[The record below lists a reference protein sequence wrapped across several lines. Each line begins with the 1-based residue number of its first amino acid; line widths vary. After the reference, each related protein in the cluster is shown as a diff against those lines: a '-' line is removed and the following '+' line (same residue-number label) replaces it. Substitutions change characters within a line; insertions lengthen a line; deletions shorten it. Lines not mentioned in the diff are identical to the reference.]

1 MKRHDLKKI
10 IFVIPAI
17 VMILNLYVGTAF
29 STTIKGLTVV
39 QNIAVAPDD
48 FMGSIS
54 LAEANLYED
63 DFNSKYLFPMQGLC
77 TTGDGKIAVIDNSY
91 GRVHILNTLL
101 DNVFTFGSISQLI
114 YPTDI
119 AFYSGNFYISDA
131 LGGDIAVYSQNG
143 MFVKSIGKGV
153 FNTPT
158 GVTVLGG
165 NIFVADYFNQKIYK
179 LDQNGNI
186 LKTFDINFP
195 GGLSTDN
202 SGKIAAISMSGNT
215 IYILDPNLNLFGTI
229 TGKELVSPVDSVF
242 DASGNLYV
250 VDRGL
255 SRGKPGDGKVL
266 EYSKDGKLIKTI
278 GSSASTYAGQPDGTF
293 LTPDGITTDSFGNIY
308 VMDSGYYYWNS
319 QSEAP
324 FGFPLGIRISV
335 FSPSGIFLSKQDYSQ
350 NSAGA
355 LVNPLSA
362 SLDENGSLWV
372 INYGGFQNS
381 ELDQFSSTGTLAKRI
396 TKIQGQPFPEAYSVF
411 ADKKGNVFVGAN
423 GAIAIFSSSGDF
435 KNIIRNDNL
444 GIIRKIIKG
453 SDGFL
458 YLTVQDK
465 NTIVKMSYAG
475 VIQKTFNVCNSPSGI
490 IQDSSG
496 NFYVTSIDDNKIH
509 VYNNSFQELRTIGLG
524 GGRGSYQFYV
534 PEDIGIDKYGNL
546 VVCDTENGRIS
557 FFSKDGALLFQ
568 SDRIFYEPSSIEFE
582 DGMFIVTDCFHN
594 IIRIVSENVAD
605 EQYSFYASVY
615 PDTVLIGPGDDE
627 TVMLNVGNNGTS
639 TDTYSIALQKYFPQT
654 WSVNFADNMPSTFSL
669 TPNSAR
675 SIKLVVKVPSSA
687 KDGDKG
693 NFQIDVVSS
702 ATKLKKSYSVNISVS
717 TNLPLTIYSDDA
729 TGQVGSTVSV
739 PLYLQN
745 ANSIRGVS
753 FEVAFN
759 RTNLQ
764 FQGATLDESL
774 NDDLLLAKDNGQS
787 IDVAFSSTNGTSISG
802 KALLLN
808 LNFKALKMSTNQL
821 QYNNL
826 YAINVVDIP
835 LEVEGVPSLLSV
847 TPYLSVNFSDNTVS
861 SSQNFQFTGKTT
873 PGCTVTV
880 NGSTVQVKSD
890 GTFSATTSLIYENN
904 TISIISQ
911 STSGEK
917 TVVNRTVF
925 YKGKKTI
932 TIKLQIDNPI
942 MTVNGTQM
950 EIDPGRGTVPVIM
963 KGWDRTIVPIR
974 AIVEVI
980 GGTVSWDANARMVL
994 IELKGNSIKLWI
1006 DNPVAEVNG
1015 QKVAID
1021 PDNNLIKPVIVNSR
1035 TYVPLRFV
1043 SENLGCTVSWD
1054 NSTRTVTI
1062 VYSE

>member
-1 MKRHDLKKI
+1 
-10 IFVIPAI
+10 
-17 VMILNLYVGTAF
+17 
-29 STTIKGLTVV
+29 
-39 QNIAVAPDD
+39 
-48 FMGSIS
+48 
-54 LAEANLYED
+54 
-63 DFNSKYLFPMQGLC
+63 
-77 TTGDGKIAVIDNSY
+77 
-91 GRVHILNTLL
+91 
-101 DNVFTFGSISQLI
+101 
-114 YPTDI
+114 
-119 AFYSGNFYISDA
+119 
-131 LGGDIAVYSQNG
+131 
-143 MFVKSIGKGV
+143 
-153 FNTPT
+153 
-158 GVTVLGG
+158 
-165 NIFVADYFNQKIYK
+165 
-179 LDQNGNI
+179 
-186 LKTFDINFP
+186 
-195 GGLSTDN
+195 
-202 SGKIAAISMSGNT
+202 
-215 IYILDPNLNLFGTI
+215 
-229 TGKELVSPVDSVF
+229 
-242 DASGNLYV
+242 
-250 VDRGL
+250 
-255 SRGKPGDGKVL
+255 
-266 EYSKDGKLIKTI
+266 
-278 GSSASTYAGQPDGTF
+278 
-293 LTPDGITTDSFGNIY
+293 
-308 VMDSGYYYWNS
+308 
-319 QSEAP
+319 
-324 FGFPLGIRISV
+324 
-335 FSPSGIFLSKQDYSQ
+335 
-350 NSAGA
+350 
-355 LVNPLSA
+355 
-362 SLDENGSLWV
+362 
-372 INYGGFQNS
+372 
-381 ELDQFSSTGTLAKRI
+381 
-396 TKIQGQPFPEAYSVF
+396 
-411 ADKKGNVFVGAN
+411 
-423 GAIAIFSSSGDF
+423 
-435 KNIIRNDNL
+435 
-444 GIIRKIIKG
+444 
-453 SDGFL
+453 
-458 YLTVQDK
+458 
-465 NTIVKMSYAG
+465 
-475 VIQKTFNVCNSPSGI
+475 
-490 IQDSSG
+490 
-496 NFYVTSIDDNKIH
+496 
-509 VYNNSFQELRTIGLG
+509 
-524 GGRGSYQFYV
+524 
-534 PEDIGIDKYGNL
+534 
-546 VVCDTENGRIS
+546 
-557 FFSKDGALLFQ
+557 
-568 SDRIFYEPSSIEFE
+568 
-582 DGMFIVTDCFHN
+582 
-594 IIRIVSENVAD
+594 
-605 EQYSFYASVY
+605 
-615 PDTVLIGPGDDE
+615 
-627 TVMLNVGNNGTS
+627 
-639 TDTYSIALQKYFPQT
+639 
-654 WSVNFADNMPSTFSL
+654 VNFADNMPSTFSL